1 MFVDDDDVCMA
12 EQGEG
17 SSRLTFL
24 KKLCFFFFW
33 RKKMIES
40 TVLDDVRL
48 TYRKI

>member
-24 KKLCFFFFW
+24 KIVFFFFW